1 MNLLEMIDKRDIK
14 INELQ
19 TLTTKGKEE
28 KRELNE
34 AENTEFQ
41 NITKEIEDLDKEIK
55 EIQTADKEDRSIKTN
70 NQIIKED
77 KTKKMN
83 KRFSLLKAINEAIEN
98 RYSDETI
105 AMIEE
110 GKRAMQTAGQS
121 YKGSIILPFES
132 RAITAT
138 GANNGKEVVATDK
151 WSIIEPLRASLVSV
165 QAGAQL
171 ITGLV
176 GDVSIPTYNG
186 SSVAWAG
193 ETATAGNGQGSFGEV
208 KLTPTRL
215 TAILPVSKQF
225 LIQDSL
231 NAEAMLIND
240 LTNAIASKLES
251 TIFGVSGS
259 THGTPNGLFYNYTPT
274 VTGSTSYDKVVSLE
288 TAVETGNA
296 LMGSLAYVV
305 NPSLKGTLKKTQ
317 KGTNLGFIFENGE
330 VNGYKCFSSN
340 HVAKNL
346 NAGTDEYGAIFAN
359 WSDLLIGQWGS
370 IDIQVDPYT
379 LAGDGQVRLVVNAY
393 FGIAKRHPESFAV
406 GSLK

>member
-1 MNLLEMIDKRDIK
+1 MNLLELVDKRDLKIK
-14 INELQ
+14 ELED
-19 TLTTKGKEE
+19 LTNKIKEE
-28 KRELNE
+28 KRELNTD
-34 AENTEFQ
+34 ENNEFEKIQ
-41 NITKEIEDLDKEIK
+41 EEIRHFDSEIEKIQQEDKK
-55 EIQTADKEDRSIKTN
+55 EQRNNNN
-70 NQIIKED
+70 NQINN
-77 KTKKMN
+77 TKKME
-83 KRFSLLKAINEAIEN
+83 KRFSLLKAINEAVEN
-98 RYSDETI
+98 RYSDETL
-105 AMIEE
+105 AMVEE
-110 GKRAMQTAGQS
+110 GKRSMQAAGQS
-121 YKGSIILPFES
+121 YKGSLILPLES

-138 GANNGKEVVATDK
+138 GANNGKEVIATEK
-151 WSIIEPLRASLVSV
+151 FSIIEPLRANLVSV

-176 GDVSIPTYNG
+176 GDVSIPSYGG

-193 ETATAGNGQGSFGEV
+193 ETATAANGQGSFSEI

-240 LTNAIASKLES
+240 ISNAISAKLES

-259 THGTPNGLFYNYTPT
+259 THGVPNGLFYSYTPA
-274 VTGSTSYDKVVSLE
+274 VTGSTSYDKIVSLE

-296 LMGSLAYVV
+296 LMGNLAYVV

-330 VNGYKCFSSN
+330 VNGYKCYSSN

-359 WSDLLIGQWGS
+359 WSDLIIGQWGA